1 MHLFLYNICCF
12 LCLFACACLSLLH
25 CECVCVWLFM
35 GGQADAAEP
44 TAAWRAI
51 EAGTHTRVHTLYT
64 HEHNFVYT
72 TAAQTAHKC
81 DARIL
86 KWHLK
91 RHVEHVQIYGRTNMH
106 SWTHTRTHHGIGLS
120 CELSLLLLL
129 LLERDH
135 VKERERARRGAA
147 RERGKCNQRGED
159 REIRGREKGKGVKWE
174 DR

>member
-1 MHLFLYNICCF
+1 MHLFLCNICCF
-12 LCLFACACLSLLH
+12 LCLFACACLFLLH

-72 TAAQTAHKC
+72 TSAQTAHKC
-81 DARIL
+81 DAWIL

-91 RHVEHVQIYGRTNMH
+91 RHVEHEQICGRTNMR
-106 SWTHTRTHHGIGLS
+106 SWTHTHEHMGLVY
-120 CELSLLLLL
+120 
-129 LLERDH
+129 H
-135 VKERERARRGAA
+135 VNCHCCWFYCWKETTWKRERAR
-147 RERGKCNQRGED
+147 GEGQ
-159 REIRGREKGKGVKWE
+159 RGREVSVIKGVRTGK
-174 DR
+174 